1 MVMLHGL
8 GDSVDGWRWFPEAM
22 NLPWL
27 NYLLVN
33 APDDYYGG
41 YSWFDLDNMVPGVQ
55 RSRKLLFD
63 LLDDLRARGFPAEQI
78 TFGGF
83 SQGSLMAIEAGLHYP
98 HRLAGIVGISGWI
111 FEPEKLVQE
120 LSSIARQ
127 QRLLLTHGTSDP
139 MIPIDKVRPQIPL
152 LKAAGLHLE
161 WHEFMK
167 AHTVAGEEEISS
179 SAISCAPVTS
189 NGVMEQWSDGM
200 SLSTSIL
207 QHSNNPFSVLPHT
220 FTSRLAPG
228 IQICSGRGS
237 PVASI
242 ARSTMSRIWANH
254 QPARAMRPSRR
265 AALAPRHWLSGL
277 KPSSS

>member
-1 MVMLHGL
+1 MPSKHAFIFMLHSELVPATESRDGGTRRLMVMLHGL

-41 YSWFDLDNMVPGVQ
+41 YSWFDLDNMVPGFQ

-167 AHTVAGEEEISS
+167 AHTVAGEEEISVIRNFVR
-179 SAISCAPVTS
+179 A
-189 NGVMEQWSDGM
+189 GYFKWSDG
-200 SLSTSIL
+200 
-207 QHSNNPFSVLPHT
+207 
-220 FTSRLAPG
+220 
-228 IQICSGRGS
+228 
-237 PVASI
+237 
-242 ARSTMSRIWANH
+242 
-254 QPARAMRPSRR
+254 AME
-265 AALAPRHWLSGL
+265 
-277 KPSSS
+277 